1 MPVQLNLSYSPG
13 KQVRFNTYPYTLFTC
28 LRSFR
33 KWGSIPLA
41 VLLCM
46 GSLAGFAQS
55 DIYHLLIGTY
65 TGKKSEGIYVYSF
78 NKQTGETKYEHT
90 IKNIS
95 NPSYL
100 AISPNNKFIYSVEE
114 NSGQPGKVTAFA
126 FNKLTGAA
134 TFLNSRSSGSEGP
147 CYVSVSET
155 GSDVFVANYTG
166 GSLAV
171 MHVRSDGTLDSAT
184 QNIFHQGSGV
194 NKERQEKPHVHSVV
208 LSPNNHFLMVPDLG
222 IDKIMVYRYNPAN
235 NVPLTPAKPAFAAV
249 KPGAGPRHL
258 VFHPNGKFA
267 YLTEEMSG
275 TVEVFSYGEGK
286 LSSLQTIT
294 MLSVG
299 FKGKVGAAD
308 IHISP
313 DGKFLYASNRGD
325 ANEIVIYAIQP
336 TGRLSYVGRQS
347 TFGKT
352 PRNFLID
359 PSGKFLLVANQNS
372 DNVFIFQ
379 RDPKTGLLSL
389 TKNKIEVDSPV
400 CLKMVETDS

>member
-1 MPVQLNLSYSPG
+1 MHTSFAHDFLPENSLPFFVKPGPVAQHRI
-13 KQVRFNTYPYTLFTC
+13 KC
-28 LRSFR
+28 
-33 KWGSIPLA
+33 IPLIT
-41 VLLCM
+41 LLC
-46 GSLAGFAQS
+46 FAAALTGYGQS
-55 DIYHLLIGTY
+55 NFYHLLIGTY
-65 TGKKSEGIYVYSF
+65 TNKKSEGIYIYSF
-78 NKQTGETKYEHT
+78 NKQTGEVKYEST

-100 AISPNNKFIYSVEE
+100 AVSPNNRFIYSVEE
-114 NSGQPGKVTAFA
+114 NSGQPGKVSAFL
-126 FNKLTGAA
+126 FNKATGTA

-155 GSDVFVANYTG
+155 GSDVFVGNYTG

-184 QNIFHQGSGV
+184 QNIMHQGSSI
-194 NKERQEKPHVHSVV
+194 NKERQERPHVHSVV

-222 IDKIMVYRYNPAN
+222 LDKVMVYRYDPSN
-235 NVPLTPAKPAFAAV
+235 NTPLSPAKPAFVAV
-249 KPGAGPRHL
+249 KPGSGPRHI

-267 YLTEEMSG
+267 YLTDEMSG
-275 TVEVFSYGEGK
+275 EVEVFSYAEGK
-286 LSSLQTIT
+286 LQPVQSIT

-308 IHISP
+308 IHVSP

-325 ANEIVIYAIQP
+325 ANEIVIYTIKP
-336 TGRLSYVGRQS
+336 TGMLAYTGRQS

-352 PRNFLID
+352 PRNFMID

-372 DNVFIFQ
+372 DDIYIFQ
-379 RDPKTGLLSL
+379 RNPNTGLLSL
-389 TKNKIEVDSPV
+389 TKNKIEIDSPV
-400 CLKMVETDS
+400 CLKMVE